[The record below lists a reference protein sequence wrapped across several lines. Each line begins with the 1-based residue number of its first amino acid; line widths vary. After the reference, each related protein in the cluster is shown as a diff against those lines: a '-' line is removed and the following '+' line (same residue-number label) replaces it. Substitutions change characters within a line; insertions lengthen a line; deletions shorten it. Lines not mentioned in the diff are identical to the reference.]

1 MKYCNC
7 KACYVAMGEEEEEE
21 EVEEEEKGHP
31 AMDNAVSRRLLQQI
45 SRPGRFAQV

>member
-1 MKYCNC
+1 M
-7 KACYVAMGEEEEEE
+7 EEEEEE
-21 EVEEEEKGHP
+21 EEEEEKEEEEKGHS